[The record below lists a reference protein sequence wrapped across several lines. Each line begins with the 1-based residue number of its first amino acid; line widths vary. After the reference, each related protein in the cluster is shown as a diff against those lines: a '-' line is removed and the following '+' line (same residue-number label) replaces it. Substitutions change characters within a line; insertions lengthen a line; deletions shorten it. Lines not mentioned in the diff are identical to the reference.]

1 MGRKFKEVDED
12 DAPDCKRSIHREI
25 VWTLYPPFNFSYIY
39 CWKLP
44 TRDTNFS
51 YFQFLR
57 FFFQHCTKQYDIT
70 FESHW
75 SHRKK
80 LYREQW
86 QWQNKVKDR
95 SKDLVAKNRDFW
107 KTTFFL
113 RNIIHKSFYNNK
125 KLNTQ
130 IYKKV
135 EQKTTFIADNNGLI
149 IIIITDLS
157 V

>member
-1 MGRKFKEVDED
+1 MMRQIVKEVYIEKLYEH
-12 DAPDCKRSIHREI
+12 CIHHSILATFI
-25 VWTLYPPFNFSYIY
+25 VES
-39 CWKLP
+39 CWQGTP
-44 TRDTNFS
+44 IFHIS
-51 YFQFLR
+51 SFCG

-80 LYREQW
+80 LYRQQW